1 MANGD
6 RRKAV
11 MQEERSA
18 LPVFLQRKIFGDN
31 MGWKQQLRASDLSD
45 ADKLEA
51 RCRICGHV
59 HYLTREILCTDA
71 EASQR
76 YIDEVEAQSTCR
88 ARGCKGRVRLA
99 KVRLDEMSG
108 FVGGLA

>member
-1 MANGD
+1 
-6 RRKAV
+6 

-18 LPVFLQRKIFGDN
+18 LPVFLQRKIFGDI

-45 ADKLEA
+45 TDKLEA

>member
-1 MANGD
+1 
-6 RRKAV
+6 
-11 MQEERSA
+11 
-18 LPVFLQRKIFGDN
+18 
-31 MGWKQQLRASDLSD
+31 
-45 ADKLEA
+45 
-51 RCRICGHV
+51 V

-76 YIDEVEAQSTCR
+76 YIDEVEAQALCR

-99 KVRLDEMSG
+99 KVRLEEMSG

>member
-1 MANGD
+1 
-6 RRKAV
+6 
-11 MQEERSA
+11 
-18 LPVFLQRKIFGDN
+18 
-31 MGWKQQLRASDLSD
+31 MGWKQQLRASDLSET
-45 ADKLEA
+45 DKLEA
-51 RCRICGHV
+51 RCRTCGHV

-76 YIDEVEAQSTCR
+76 YIDEVEAQTICR